1 MPRSAC
7 IVLGLAGLASA
18 ATGWAQTPAVAA
30 RPVVGA
36 ASAADARPASTA
48 ASAAASERRVIEDD
62 GVRIEETRV
71 RGEVRSVVVQSKV
84 GGVRPYEI
92 LIGRRGRDPSQ
103 DASAAGQS
111 AWSLFKF

>member
-18 ATGWAQTPAVAA
+18 TAGWAQAAADVA
-30 RPVVGA
+30 RPTVRA
-36 ASAADARPASTA
+36 ASAPAALPESTA
-48 ASAAASERRVIEDD
+48 APASERRVIEDD